1 MDMPRKSKFTD
12 EQIVRALREIDS
24 GAASQA
30 EVARRLGVNVQ
41 TVYRW
46 KERFS
51 GLSVNEAKRLR
62 QLEEENARL
71 KKLLADT
78 LLDKEILQTALA
90 KKW

>member
-1 MDMPRKSKFTD
+1 MARKSKFSN
-12 EQIVRALREIDS
+12 EQVIRAVREVEA
-24 GAASQA
+24 GATQG
-30 EVARRLGVNVQ
+30 EVARRLGVTQQ

-46 KERFS
+46 KERFGGMQVS
-51 GLSVNEAKRLR
+51 EARRLR

>member
-1 MDMPRKSKFTD
+1 MARKSKFTD
-12 EQIVRALREIDS
+12 EKIVRAVREIES
-24 GAASQA
+24 GAVSQA
-30 EVARRLGVNVQ
+30 EMARRLGVNVQ

-51 GLSVNEAKRLR
+51 GLEVNEAKRLR
-62 QLEEENARL
+62 SLEEENARL
-71 KKLLADT
+71 KKLLAET

>member
-1 MDMPRKSKFTD
+1 MARKSKFTD
-12 EQIVRALREIDS
+12 EQIVRAVREVEA
-24 GAASQA
+24 GATQG
-30 EVARRLGVNVQ
+30 EIARRLGVTQQ

-46 KERFS
+46 KERF
-51 GLSVNEAKRLR
+51 GGMQVNEAKRLR
-62 QLEEENARL
+62 ALEDENARL